1 VSRPVRLSQTIVRLA
16 GLAAILL
23 GVPLLAGAGSP
34 AAHVAA
40 GAVAIAAVVALAVCR
55 RSWPLAAG
63 ALAAAVAVPVLGVAQ
78 VVAPGP
84 PRPLLQL
91 LHVVAGLAAL
101 ALGDLI
107 AAGTHAKRR
116 VR

>member
-1 VSRPVRLSQTIVRLA
+1 MSGPLRLSRTIVRLA

-23 GVPLLAGAGSP
+23 GVALLAGAGSP

-40 GAVAIAAVVALAVCR
+40 GAVALAAVVALAACR
-55 RSWPLAAG
+55 RSPRLAAG
-63 ALAAAVAVPVLGVAQ
+63 ALGAAAVVPVLGVAQ
-78 VVAPGP
+78 VVAPA
-84 PRPLLQL
+84 PRPLLPL

-107 AAGTHAKRR
+107 AAGMHAKRR